1 MSDLL
6 EENILLISRLN
17 FKFSYHGDCGLMS
30 REKTEVREKSPER
43 RIAPGNCR
51 RQQGYHVIVV
61 YNG

>member
-30 REKTEVREKSPER
+30 REKTEVREKSPEEELHQVTVEDNKA
-43 RIAPGNCR
+43 ILL
-51 RQQGYHVIVV
+51 
-61 YNG
+61 